1 MTDTEKP
8 TAKNTKNEGQFWLA
22 VFECCE
28 SPPKIDFDKLAEK
41 CNYKN
46 ATTARVMFNGKR
58 KALRDAELALNGGTG
73 AAAPPVSPKRG
84 RKPKPKADGEDGED
98 GGEPVKKR
106 GRGRPKKVVAAQEE
120 EEEQI
125 TTAEEDAST

>member
-73 AAAPPVSPKRG
+73 AAAPPVSPKRAVSRSRKRTARMGG
-84 RKPKPKADGEDGED
+84 RRRTGKEEGQRQTEEGGGSTGGGGGADYYC
-98 GGEPVKKR
+98 GG
-106 GRGRPKKVVAAQEE
+106 GC
-120 EEEQI
+120 
-125 TTAEEDAST
+125 